1 MAEPWAW
8 FCCCYTSTPAPG
20 VEPRG
25 IGATLLRAEAL
36 WPPVSTPPILKKSA
50 KPKAPK
56 NLDKQLFEAGL
67 QCHKRL
73 WLDYHEPSP
82 ESTSASRQEMSR
94 VGDEMR
100 ELARTAFPMG
110 VVIDCDDAT
119 AAAKK
124 TAELLADNT
133 PVLFDATFVHNGL
146 EAQCDILVVHHNK
159 ETNEKMVDLFEIKS
173 GTKIKHRYVN
183 DLALQA
189 IVLEQCG
196 LKLKS
201 AYLLHI
207 NPKYSHVEGEEFP
220 PMQLLRSADVTAKVE
235 KQLPNVTRRLKHLR
249 LAIHND
255 SVLELPMGTF
265 CKNPFPCPHTA
276 RCQKDAPPLPLHQLP
291 GLTRAQEIE
300 MHKEGIEELMSV
312 DGGREGL
319 TFRQRRTLACMQQQ
333 ERITESFVAE
343 ELFACERPLH
353 FVSIA
358 AVTEPL
364 PRFHQQRP
372 WQQTPY
378 AWAAKTIHEDGR
390 VESTSWASVDR
401 SDPRAQFV
409 KTLSRHIEIGG
420 TMLCWRSE
428 AIREMRTM
436 LDSVPDGKT
445 SVRALLG
452 FEHVDMMQLLE
463 AGVFDPKLLS
473 YSDFRTVIGALLDD
487 RSGDKLDS
495 LDANYR
501 YEALQKARTP
511 RVRAAT
517 RDKISAEIQE
527 ALSWQSHRLA
537 DLFEL
542 FAPAGSEP
550 VTSKDVDGDAEA
562 EAAEGSAELADKPA
576 PPKRAGK
583 PRRQL
588 PDAE

>member
-1 MAEPWAW
+1 M
-8 FCCCYTSTPAPG
+8 
-20 VEPRG
+20 
-25 IGATLLRAEAL
+25 
-36 WPPVSTPPILKKSA
+36 KKSA

-56 NLDKQLFEAGL
+56 NIDKQLFEAGM

-73 WLDYHEPSP
+73 WIDYHEPSP
-82 ESTSASRQEMSR
+82 EQTSASRQEMSR
-94 VGDEMR
+94 VGDELR

-110 VVIDCDDAT
+110 VAVDCEGT
-119 AAAKK
+119 AAAAEK
-124 TAELLADNT
+124 TAELLADNK
-133 PVLFDATFVHNGL
+133 PLLFNATFVHNGL
-146 EAQCDILVVHHNK
+146 EAQCDILAVHHNK
-159 ETNEKMVDLFEIKS
+159 ETNEKTVDLFEIKS
-173 GTKIKHRYVN
+173 GTKVKHRYVN

-220 PMQLLRSADVTAKVE
+220 PMQLLRSANVTAKVE
-235 KQLPNVTRRLKHLR
+235 KQIPNVNRRLKHLL
-249 LAIHND
+249 LAIDND

-265 CKNPFPCPHTA
+265 CKNPFPCPHSA
-276 RCQKDAPPLPLHQLP
+276 RCQKDAPQLPLHQLP
-291 GLTRAQEIE
+291 ELTRAQEIE
-300 MHKEGIEELMSV
+300 MHKDGIEELMSL

-319 TFRQRRTLACMQQQ
+319 TFRQRRTLTCMQQQ

-343 ELFACERPLH
+343 ELHACERPLH
-353 FVSIA
+353 FIAIA

-372 WQQTPY
+372 WQLTPY

-390 VESTSWASVDR
+390 VETTSWASVDR

-409 KTLSRHIEIGG
+409 KALSRHTEIGG

-428 AIREMRTM
+428 AISEMRTM

-487 RSGDKLDS
+487 HSGDKLNA
-495 LDANYR
+495 LDANHR

-517 RDKISAEIQE
+517 RDKISADIQE
-527 ALSWQSHRLA
+527 ALSWQAHRLA

-542 FAPAGSEP
+542 FAPAGSKPE
-550 VTSKDVDGDAEA
+550 TTKDIADEVAAETAEA
-562 EAAEGSAELADKPA
+562 SEWPADKPA
-576 PPKRAGK
+576 APKHATK
-583 PRRQL
+583 TRRQR
-588 PDAE
+588 PDTE

>member
-1 MAEPWAW
+1 
-8 FCCCYTSTPAPG
+8 
-20 VEPRG
+20 
-25 IGATLLRAEAL
+25 
-36 WPPVSTPPILKKSA
+36 LKKSA

-56 NLDKQLFEAGL
+56 NIDKQLFEAGL

-73 WLDYHEPSP
+73 WIDYHEPSP
-82 ESTSASRQEMSR
+82 EPVSARRQEMLR

-110 VVIDCDDAT
+110 VVIDCEDATT
-119 AAAKK
+119 AAAK
-124 TAELLADNT
+124 TAKLLADKT
-133 PVLFDATFVHNGL
+133 PVLFDAMFVHDGV

-159 ETNEKMVDLFEIKS
+159 ETNERLVDLFEIKS
-173 GTKIKHRYVN
+173 GTKVKHRYVN

-207 NPKYSHVEGEEFP
+207 NPKYSHVEGEDFP
-220 PMQLLRSADVTAKVE
+220 PMQLLRSADVTAKVQ
-235 KQLPNVTRRLKHLR
+235 KQLPNIVRRLKHLR
-249 LAIHND
+249 LAINND

-265 CKNPFPCPHTA
+265 CKNPFPCPHSA
-276 RCQKDAPPLPLHQLP
+276 RCQKEAPPLPLHQLP
-291 GLTRAQEIE
+291 ELTRAQELE
-300 MHKEGIEELMSV
+300 MHKEGIEELMSI

-319 TFRQRRTLACMQQQ
+319 TFRQRRTLTCMQQQ
-333 ERITESFVAE
+333 ERIVEPFVAE
-343 ELFACERPLH
+343 ELISCDRPLH
-353 FVSIA
+353 FVAIA

-390 VESTSWASVDR
+390 VETTSWASVDR

-409 KTLSRHIEIGG
+409 KTLSRHVEIGG

-473 YSDFRTVIGALLDD
+473 YSDFRTVVGALLND

-517 RDKISAEIQE
+517 RDKISADIQA
-527 ALSWQSHRLA
+527 ALSWQAHRLA
-537 DLFEL
+537 DLFEV
-542 FAPAGSEP
+542 FAPAET
-550 VTSKDVDGDAEA
+550 VAVDGDAEVEAPVAEVSAGETLAGEEAVA
-562 EAAEGSAELADKPA
+562 EAADGSEEPADKPA
-576 PPKRAGK
+576 PRKRAAK
-583 PRRQL
+583 PRRRL
-588 PDAE
+588 PDAK

>member
-1 MAEPWAW
+1 M
-8 FCCCYTSTPAPG
+8 
-20 VEPRG
+20 
-25 IGATLLRAEAL
+25 
-36 WPPVSTPPILKKSA
+36 KKSA

-56 NLDKQLFEAGL
+56 NLDKHLFEAGL

-73 WLDYHEPSP
+73 WLDYHEPIP
-82 ESTSASRQEMSR
+82 EPVSASRQEMSR

-110 VVIDCDDAT
+110 VAIEGDGAAT
-119 AAAKK
+119 AAEK
-124 TAELLADNT
+124 TAELLAKNT

-146 EAQCDILVVHHNK
+146 EAQCDILVVHHNQ
-159 ETNEKMVDLFEIKS
+159 ETNEKQVDLFEIKS
-173 GTKIKHRYVN
+173 GTKVKHRYVN

-189 IVLEQCG
+189 IVFEQCG

-207 NPKYSHVEGEEFP
+207 NPKYSHVEGEPFP

-235 KQLPNVTRRLKHLR
+235 KQVPNVIRRLKHLR
-249 LAIHND
+249 LAIEND

-265 CKNPFPCPHTA
+265 CKNPFPCPHSA
-276 RCQKDAPPLPLHQLP
+276 RCQKDAPQLPLHQLP
-291 GLTRAQEIE
+291 ELTRAQEIE
-300 MHKEGIEELMSV
+300 MHKEGIEELTSV
-312 DGGREGL
+312 DGSREGL

-333 ERITESFVAE
+333 ERIVEPFVAE
-343 ELFACERPLH
+343 ELLACERPLH
-353 FVSIA
+353 FVAIA
-358 AVTEPL
+358 SLTEPL
-364 PRFHQQRP
+364 PRFHLQRP
-372 WQQTPY
+372 WQLTPY
-378 AWAAKTIHEDGR
+378 AWAVKTVHEDGR
-390 VESTSWASVDR
+390 VETTSWASVDR
-401 SDPRAQFV
+401 SDPRTQFV
-409 KTLSRHIEIGG
+409 KTLARHIEIGG

-473 YSDFRTVIGALLDD
+473 YSDFRAVVAALLDD
-487 RSGDKLDS
+487 HSGDKLDA
-495 LDANYR
+495 LDANHR

-527 ALSWQSHRLA
+527 ALSWQAHRLA
-537 DLFEL
+537 DLFEA
-542 FAPAGSEP
+542 FAPAGTET
-550 VTSKDVDGDAEA
+550 VTTKGVAEEATAEA
-562 EAAEGSAELADKPA
+562 GASDEQPAGASDDAANEASDTVIAKPA
-576 PPKRAGK
+576 RPKRAGK
-583 PRRQL
+583 PRRPL